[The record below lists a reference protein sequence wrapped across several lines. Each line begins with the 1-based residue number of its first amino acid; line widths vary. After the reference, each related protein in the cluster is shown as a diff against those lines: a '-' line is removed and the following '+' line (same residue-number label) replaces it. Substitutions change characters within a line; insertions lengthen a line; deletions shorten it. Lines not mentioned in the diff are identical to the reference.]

1 METYILTFVFYVFSH
16 ASSVSAS
23 NISTAIL
30 IDCQDF
36 WCLYEEA
43 YKQAGFKPG
52 QDLTNT
58 GRVAANTR
66 AENTRSKHSDTIELT
81 KKEGKRQ
88 T

>member
-1 METYILTFVFYVFSH
+1 M
-16 ASSVSAS
+16 
-23 NISTAIL
+23 
-30 IDCQDF
+30 
-36 WCLYEEA
+36 
-43 YKQAGFKPG
+43 
-52 QDLTNT
+52 TNT